1 MKPFRPV
8 AIALLCGASFSVGWG
23 AQDGYRPPILPHPP
37 IRSPFPPSPPFPAVS
52 LESMRATVR
61 LVDGVASTEI
71 EQVFRNHGPVSAE
84 EDYLFPLPDDAV
96 ASDLS
101 LWIDG
106 RETRGELLDRDRAR
120 QIYEGIVRRNRDPA
134 LLEWVGRGCVRV
146 AAFPVPA
153 GGEAKVRL
161 RYTNLLPTSAG
172 VFEYRLPLN
181 LAAIAR
187 GGLRSLLVD
196 ASIESS
202 RPLAAIYSP
211 THALDVRRE
220 GDRRARALL
229 EATNVA
235 ADRDFRLLVAPA
247 DKEFGFVFL
256 PNRREG
262 EAGTFVA
269 LIAPRFD
276 LEAGKVLPKD
286 LVMVID
292 TSGSMAGEK
301 IEQAKGAF
309 RQALGRLR
317 PGDRFNLIRF
327 SSEAEAFREAPV
339 EASPE
344 NLEAARAWVGRI
356 EARGGTNIDEGLARA
371 LQAGRSEGR
380 VPLLFFVTDGLPT
393 VGVTDEKAILANAR
407 SRNGAG
413 ARIFVFGVGNDVNT
427 RLLDTLAEETRAA
440 REYVRAGEDIEVK
453 VSSLVDKV
461 ASPVLS
467 EVSVVFE
474 GAEAHDLYPR
484 QMPDLFK
491 GSSLVL
497 VGRYRGEGRKTAR
510 LSGRFA
516 DARREWVYEI
526 DLPRV
531 ESRNDSIRQ
540 LWASRKVYY
549 LLDDLRMNGESRE
562 VVEEIRRL
570 GREHGIVTPYTSY
583 LVVEEAQRLA
593 SARGLAPGQAR
604 FADLDGDGRVDL
616 PAEIR
621 RAFDESGA
629 GAATADG
636 FLRLEKEEGDRAQ
649 GSAARLRAL
658 GYVTSGGEAVSGSDD
673 VFKSKMAPAPG
684 PATPGPSAPGLYAM
698 ARAGGAGVKDDA
710 LTAAFVRRAA
720 GRAFHLVGSV
730 WVDSA
735 FTEKDRERVKKV
747 AFLSE
752 EYFALLAK
760 EPGLAAAFAIG
771 ERVLVEWKGTFYEV
785 N

>member
-1 MKPFRPV
+1 MR
-8 AIALLCGASFSVGWG
+8 ASRSLLLALALSGSPAAA
-23 AQDGYRPPILPHPP
+23 AQDVGRPHPPFLPHPP
-37 IRSPFPPSPPFPAVS
+37 IRPPVPAVS

-61 LVDGVASTEI
+61 LVDAVASTEI
-71 EQVFRNHGPVSAE
+71 EQVFRNHGPVPAE

-96 ASDLS
+96 ASDLT

-106 RETRGELLDRDRAR
+106 RETRGEILDRDRAR

-187 GGLRSLLVD
+187 GGLRSLVLE

-220 GDRRARALL
+220 GDRRARAVL

-269 LIAPRFD
+269 LFAPRFD

-339 EASPE
+339 EASAE
-344 NLEAARAWVGRI
+344 NLEAARTWVGRI

-393 VGVTDEKAILANAR
+393 VGVTDEKAILGNAR

-440 REYVRAGEDIEVK
+440 REYVRGGEDIEVK

-467 EVSVVFE
+467 EVVVFE
-474 GAEAHDLYPR
+474 GADAHDLYPR

-531 ESRNDSIRQ
+531 EARNDSVRQ

-616 PAEIR
+616 PGEFR
-621 RAFDESGA
+621 RAFDEGGA
-629 GAATADG
+629 DAATADG
-636 FLRLEKEEGDRAQ
+636 FARLAKEEEDRAQ

-658 GYVTSGGEAVSGSDD
+658 GYVTSGGEAVSGSDE
-673 VFKSKMAPAPG
+673 VFRSKMAPAPG
-684 PATPGPSAPGLYAM
+684 SATPGPSSPGLYAM
-698 ARAGGAGVKDDA
+698 ARAGGAGAKDDA
-710 LTAAFVRRAA
+710 LTAVFLRRAA
-720 GRAFHLVGSV
+720 GRAFHLIGSV

-747 AFLSE
+747 AFLSD
-752 EYFALLAK
+752 EYFSLLAK

>member
-1 MKPFRPV
+1 MRASHLF
-8 AIALLCGASFSVGWG
+8 AFLFTLAGSTGAA
-23 AQDGYRPPILPHPP
+23 AQDMGSRPPFLPHPP
-37 IRSPFPPSPPFPAVS
+37 IRPPVPAVS

-71 EQVFRNHGPVSAE
+71 EQVFRNHGPVPAE
-84 EDYLFPLPDDAV
+84 EEYLFPLPDDAV

-106 RETRGELLDRDRAR
+106 KETRGELLDRDRAR

-146 AAFPVPA
+146 AAFPVPP

-187 GGLRSLLVD
+187 GGLRSLVLD

-211 THALDVRRE
+211 THAVDVRRE
-220 GDRRARALL
+220 GDRRARAFL
-229 EATNVA
+229 EASNVA
-235 ADRDFRLLVAPA
+235 VDRDFRLLVASA

-262 EAGTFVA
+262 EEGTFVA
-269 LIAPRFD
+269 LFAPRFD
-276 LEAGKVLPKD
+276 LEAGRVLPKD

-292 TSGSMAGEK
+292 TSGSIAGEK

-317 PGDRFNLIRF
+317 PGDRFNLVRF
-327 SSEAEAFREAPV
+327 ASEAEAFRESPV

-344 NLEAARAWVGRI
+344 NLEAARAWIGRI
-356 EARGGTNIDEGLARA
+356 EARGGTNIDEGLSRA
-371 LQAGRSEGR
+371 LRVGRTEGR

-407 SRNGAG
+407 SKNAAG

-440 REYVRAGEDIEVK
+440 REYVRGGEDIEVK
-453 VSSLVDKV
+453 VSALVDKV

-467 EVSVVFE
+467 EVSVAFE
-474 GAEAHDLYPR
+474 GADAHDLYPR
-484 QMPDLFK
+484 VMPDLFK

-531 ESRNDSIRQ
+531 EARNDSVRQ

-593 SARGLAPGQAR
+593 SARGLAPGQTR
-604 FADLDGDGRVDL
+604 FADLDGDGKVELPVDL
-616 PAEIR
+616 RRDFQDGGADPA
-621 RAFDESGA
+621 
-629 GAATADG
+629 AATELD
-636 FLRLEKEEGDRAQ
+636 RLAREEGERAQ

-658 GYVTSGGEAVSGSDD
+658 GYVTSGGEAVSGSDE
-673 VFKSKMAPAPG
+673 VFRSKMAAAAG
-684 PATPGPSAPGLYAM
+684 PATPGLTALR
-698 ARAGGAGVKDDA
+698 RAGAAGAKDDA

-735 FTEKDRERVKKV
+735 FTEKDRERVKRV

-752 EYFALLAK
+752 EYFSLLAK
-760 EPGLAAAFAIG
+760 EPGLAAVLALG

>member
-1 MKPFRPV
+1 M
-8 AIALLCGASFSVGWG
+8 
-23 AQDGYRPPILPHPP
+23 
-37 IRSPFPPSPPFPAVS
+37 S
-52 LESMRATVR
+52 LESMRATAR
-61 LVDGVASTEI
+61 LVEGVSTTEI
-71 EQVFRNHGPVSAE
+71 EQVFRNLGPVPAE
-84 EDYLFPLPDDAV
+84 EEYLFPLPEDAV

-106 RETRGELLDRDRAR
+106 KETKGELLDRDRAR

-146 AAFPVPA
+146 AAFPVPP
-153 GGEAKVRL
+153 GGEARVRL
-161 RYTNLLPTSAG
+161 RYTNLLPNSAG
-172 VFEYRLPLN
+172 AFEYRLPLN

-187 GGLRSLLVD
+187 GGLRSLVVD
-196 ASIESS
+196 ATIESS

-211 THALDVRRE
+211 THAVDVRRE
-220 GDRRARALL
+220 GDRRARVTL
-229 EATNVA
+229 EASNVA
-235 ADRDFRLLVAPA
+235 ADRDFRLLVASA

-269 LIAPRFD
+269 LFAPRFD

-309 RQALGRLR
+309 RHALGRLR
-317 PGDRFNLIRF
+317 PGDRFNLVRF

-344 NLEAARAWVGRI
+344 NLEAARTWIGRI

-371 LQAGRSEGR
+371 LQVSRTEGR

-393 VGVTDEKAILANAR
+393 VGVTDEKAILGNAR
-407 SRNGAG
+407 SKNAAG

-440 REYVRAGEDIEVK
+440 REYVRGGEDIEVK

-461 ASPVLS
+461 SSPVLA
-467 EVSVVFE
+467 EVSVAFE
-474 GAEAHDLYPR
+474 GADAHDLYPR
-484 QMPDLFK
+484 LVPDLFK

-497 VGRYRGEGRKTAR
+497 VGRYRGEGRKTVR

-531 ESRNDSIRQ
+531 ETRNESIRQ

-616 PAEIR
+616 PSEFRRDLQAGGGDPAVAE
-621 RAFDESGA
+621 
-629 GAATADG
+629 G
-636 FLRLEKEEGDRAQ
+636 FMRLAREEGERAQ
-649 GSAARLRAL
+649 GSAERLRAL
-658 GYVTSGGEAVSGSDD
+658 GYVTSGGDAVSGSDE
-673 VFKSKMAPAPG
+673 VFKAKMAPAPG
-684 PATPGPSAPGLYAM
+684 PSTPG
-698 ARAGGAGVKDDA
+698 
-710 LTAAFVRRAA
+710 
-720 GRAFHLVGSV
+720 
-730 WVDSA
+730 
-735 FTEKDRERVKKV
+735 
-747 AFLSE
+747 
-752 EYFALLAK
+752 
-760 EPGLAAAFAIG
+760 
-771 ERVLVEWKGTFYEV
+771 
-785 N
+785 